1 MFSENIVRSGWV
13 TMNYFVDDFQGF
25 SYCDYLAIKR
35 VGLPEGWS
43 ADGEMVADRKRFV
56 DDTTQ
61 FKISFPFKQYFSI
74 IIFLFPE
81 NKNRILQKIFFFAFI

>member
-1 MFSENIVRSGWV
+1 MLSENIVRFGWV

-25 SYCDYLAIKR
+25 SYCDYLAG
-35 VGLPEGWS
+35 GL
-43 ADGEMVADRKRFV
+43 ACLRDGGLFV

-74 IIFLFPE
+74 IIFSFTEKE
-81 NKNRILQKIFFFAFI
+81 NWILWKMSFRLSFNFIFLA